1 MLSRVLSRSLLFAV
15 LLVANNAR
23 VAGQTPAGT
32 DAAEKR
38 VEAIEMRLGGR
49 LGVTTLDTGNSRRLE
64 HRASERF
71 PMCSTFKLLAVAA
84 VLHRVDEK
92 AEQLTRFIPY
102 TKAELLEYAPVTTER
117 ISEGGMTLAA
127 LCAAAVEESDN
138 TAANLLLQT
147 IGGPEG
153 LTGYARSLGD
163 ERTRLDRLEPYLN
176 SAVPGDERDTT
187 TPEAMVAT
195 LRTLL
200 LGDALL
206 QQLYLC
212 RIFEPFQ
219 RVQSPNQQ
227 SPRRTRSLQGSCNG
241 RANGARRSDLAHP
254 PAQSHTPRPW
264 RNACWSAPLVGIRYS
279 KKCLLNVHA
288 VDGQAAALAGLISCL
303 LKAEWAGRRSEG
315 FRGQPSNLVGSLFAG
330 SRP

>member
-1 MLSRVLSRSLLFAV
+1 MVSRVISRLLLSAV

-23 VAGQTPAGT
+23 ASGQTPAGT

-38 VEAIEMRLGGR
+38 VEAIETRLGGR
-49 LGVTTLDTGNSRRLE
+49 LGVAALDTGSSRRLE

-102 TKAELLEYAPVTTER
+102 TKADLLEYAPVTTEHVH
-117 ISEGGMTLAA
+117 EGGMTLAA

-153 LTGYARSLGD
+153 LTRYARSLGD
-163 ERTRLDRLEPYLN
+163 EQTRLDRLEPDLN
-176 SAVPGDERDTT
+176 SAVPGDKRDST
-187 TPEAMVAT
+187 TPAAMVAN

-200 LGDALL
+200 LGHAL
-206 QQLYLC
+206 
-212 RIFEPFQ
+212 
-219 RVQSPNQQ
+219 SQQ
-227 SPRRTRSLQGSCNG
+227 SRQLLDNWLAENKTGGEMIRAGLPNEWKIGDKTGRGS
-241 RANGARRSDLAHP
+241 NGATNDIAIIRPPGKSPILLAIYF
-254 PAQSHTPRPW
+254 
-264 RNACWSAPLVGIRYS
+264 VGSTASQKAR
-279 KKCLLNVHA
+279 
-288 VDGQAAALAGLISCL
+288 QAAIADVARIV
-303 LKAEWAGRRSEG
+303 AET
-315 FRGQPSNLVGSLFAG
+315 F
-330 SRP
+330 

>member
-1 MLSRVLSRSLLFAV
+1 MACPISCQPDRFGRQWLSHCMVSRVISRLLLSAV

-23 VAGQTPAGT
+23 AAGQTPAGT

-49 LGVTTLDTGNSRRLE
+49 LGVAALDTGSSRRLE

-102 TKAELLEYAPVTTER
+102 TKADLLEYAPVTTEHVK
-117 ISEGGMTLAA
+117 EGGMTLAA
-127 LCAAAVEESDN
+127 LCAAAVEDSDN

-153 LTGYARSLGD
+153 LTRYARSLGD
-163 ERTRLDRLEPYLN
+163 ER
-176 SAVPGDERDTT
+176 DTT
-187 TPEAMVAT
+187 TPAAMAAN

-200 LGDALL
+200 LDDAL
-206 QQLYLC
+206 
-212 RIFEPFQ
+212 
-219 RVQSPNQQ
+219 SQQ
-227 SPRRTRSLQGSCNG
+227 SRQ
-241 RANGARRSDLAHP
+241 
-254 PAQSHTPRPW
+254 
-264 RNACWSAPLVGIRYS
+264 
-279 KKCLLNVHA
+279 LLDN
-288 VDGQAAALAGLISCL
+288 
-303 LKAEWAGRRSEG
+303 
-315 FRGQPSNLVGSLFAG
+315 
-330 SRP
+330 